1 MSKRIL
7 YWLQNDLRI
16 DDNPILSGLATEQC
30 ALDIV
35 FVINPHWFK
44 NNNYQHKPY
53 GVHKQQFLMQ
63 SLYELQQELIER
75 GQTLHVLEGEPVSVL
90 KQRIAEQHIDEV
102 VCSEF
107 VGTYE
112 QRQLARL
119 KAHCPHVI
127 FKTTQQDTLFQQSD
141 LPFDLDELPKSFTP
155 FRKMVEAIN
164 IPITIS
170 ALPTGLLPQPITLCA
185 ANPIELN
192 EHTNYNNAVMHGGLK
207 SAQTHLNQYFSGLLP
222 STYKITRN
230 ELDGFSNTTKFS
242 SWLAF
247 GCVSARQVYKAIEAY
262 EHNQITNES
271 TYWIKF
277 ELLWREYFKWH
288 ALKAG
293 KSLFSFKGQKQTK
306 PLTTF
311 MPNRFAAWCNG
322 STPYPLVNAIMNEL
336 NETGYISNRSRQIA
350 ASCLVNELGLDWR
363 YGAAYFE
370 QQLIDYDVAANWGN
384 WQYIAGV
391 GVDPRGGRHFNIE
404 KQTLQSDPHAVYT
417 NKWQGNKNTSTQL
430 DNINEVD
437 WPI

>member
-16 DDNPILSGLATEQC
+16 DDNPILSELATEQC

-44 NNNYQHKPY
+44 NNNYQQKPY

-63 SLYELQQELIER
+63 SLFELQQALIER
-75 GQTLHVLEGEPVSVL
+75 GQTLHVLEGEPVRVL

-102 VCSEF
+102 VCSEHI
-107 VGTYE
+107 GTYE

-119 KAHCPHVI
+119 KAHCSHVI

-155 FRKMVEAIN
+155 FRKKVEAVN
-164 IPITIS
+164 IPITTS
-170 ALPTGLLPQPITLCA
+170 TLPKGLLPQPITLCA
-185 ANPIELN
+185 AKPVELS
-192 EHTNYNNAVMHGGLK
+192 EYTDDNNAIMHGGFK
-207 SAQTHLNQYFSGLLP
+207 SAQAHLTQYFADAMP
-222 STYKITRN
+222 STYKTTRN
-230 ELDGFSNTTKFS
+230 ELDGFNNTTKFS
-242 SWLAF
+242 TWLAF
-247 GCVSARQVYKAIEAY
+247 GCLSAKQVYKAVEDY
-262 EHNQITNES
+262 EQSNTANES

-293 KSLFSFKGQKQTK
+293 NSLFSFKGQKQTK

-311 MPNRFAAWCNG
+311 TPTRFAAWCNG
-322 STPYPLVNAIMNEL
+322 TTPYPLVNAIMEEL
-336 NETGYISNRSRQIA
+336 NATGYISNRARQIA
-350 ASCLVNELGLDWR
+350 ASCLVNELSLDWR

-391 GVDPRGGRHFNIE
+391 GVDPRGGRHFNIQ
-404 KQTLQSDPHAVYT
+404 KQTAQFDPNGIYT
-417 NKWQGNKNTSTQL
+417 NKWHGHSNKTQQL
-430 DNINEVD
+430 DHLNEVD

>member
-16 DDNPILSGLATEQC
+16 DDNPIFSELASQQC

-44 NNNYQHKPY
+44 NNNYQQKPY

-207 SAQTHLNQYFSGLLP
+207 SAQTHLKQYFSGLLP

-336 NETGYISNRSRQIA
+336 NATGYISNRSRQIA

-404 KQTLQSDPHAVYT
+404 KQTLQFDPHAVYT

-430 DNINEVD
+430 DNVNEVD

>member
-16 DDNPILSGLATEQC
+16 DDNPILSELATEQC

-44 NNNYQHKPY
+44 NNNYQQKPY

-63 SLYELQQELIER
+63 SLYELQQELIKR

-90 KQRIAEQHIDEV
+90 KQRIADQHIDEV
-102 VCSEF
+102 VCSEL

-164 IPITIS
+164 IPITTS
-170 ALPTGLLPQPITLCA
+170 TLPTGLLPQPITLCA

-192 EHTNYNNAVMHGGLK
+192 EHTNYNNAVMNGGLK
-207 SAQTHLNQYFSGLLP
+207 SAQTHLKQYFSDLLP

-230 ELDGFSNTTKFS
+230 ELDGFNNTTKFS
-242 SWLAF
+242 TWLAF
-247 GCVSARQVYKAIEAY
+247 GCVSARQVYKAVEAY

-293 KSLFSFKGQKQTK
+293 KNLFSFKGQKQTK

-336 NETGYISNRSRQIA
+336 NATGYISNRARQIA

-404 KQTLQSDPHAVYT
+404 KQTLQFDPHAVYT

-430 DNINEVD
+430 DNVNEVD

>member
-16 DDNPILSGLATEQC
+16 DDNPILSELATEQC

-44 NNNYQHKPY
+44 NNNYQQKPY

-63 SLYELQQELIER
+63 SLFELQQALIER
-75 GQTLHVLEGEPVSVL
+75 GQTLHVLEGEPVSIL

-141 LPFDLDELPKSFTP
+141 LPFGLNELPKSFTP
-155 FRKMVEAIN
+155 FRKKVEAAN
-164 IPITIS
+164 IPITTS
-170 ALPTGLLPQPITLCA
+170 TLPTGLLPQPITLCA
-185 ANPIELN
+185 KKPLERIANN
-192 EHTNYNNAVMHGGLK
+192 GVMHGGFK
-207 SAQTHLNQYFSGLLP
+207 SAQTHLKQYFSGLLP

-230 ELDGFSNTTKFS
+230 ELDGFNNTTKFS
-242 SWLAF
+242 TWLAF
-247 GCVSARQVYKAIEAY
+247 GCVSARQVYKAVEAY
-262 EHNQITNES
+262 ERNQITNES

-293 KSLFSFKGQKQTK
+293 NSLFSFKGQKQTK

-336 NETGYISNRSRQIA
+336 NETGYISNRARQIA
-350 ASCLVNELGLDWR
+350 ASCLVNELALDWR

-404 KQTLQSDPHAVYT
+404 KQTLQFDPHAVYT
-417 NKWQGNKNTSTQL
+417 NK
-430 DNINEVD
+430 
-437 WPI
+437 

>member
-16 DDNPILSGLATEQC
+16 DDNPILSELATEQC

-44 NNNYQHKPY
+44 NNNYQQKPY

-63 SLYELQQELIER
+63 SLFELQQALIER

-102 VCSEF
+102 VCSEH

-155 FRKMVEAIN
+155 FRKKVEAIN

-170 ALPTGLLPQPITLCA
+170 ALPKGLLPQPITLCA

-230 ELDGFSNTTKFS
+230 ELDGFNNTTEFS

-247 GCVSARQVYKAIEAY
+247 GCVSARQVYKAVEAY

-271 TYWIKF
+271 IYWIKF

-293 KSLFSFKGQKQTK
+293 KNLFSFKGQKQTK

-336 NETGYISNRSRQIA
+336 NATGYISNRARQIA

-404 KQTLQSDPHAVYT
+404 KQTLQFDPHAVYT

-430 DNINEVD
+430 DNVNEVD

>member
-16 DDNPILSGLATEQC
+16 DDNPILSELATEQC

-44 NNNYQHKPY
+44 NNNYQQKPY

-63 SLYELQQELIER
+63 SLFELQQALIER

-102 VCSEF
+102 VCSEH

-207 SAQTHLNQYFSGLLP
+207 SAQTHLKQYFSGLLP

-230 ELDGFSNTTKFS
+230 ELDGFNNTTKFS
-242 SWLAF
+242 TWLAF
-247 GCVSARQVYKAIEAY
+247 GCVSARQVYKAVEQY

-336 NETGYISNRSRQIA
+336 NETGYISNRARQIA
-350 ASCLVNELGLDWR
+350 ASCLVNELALDWR

-404 KQTLQSDPHAVYT
+404 KQTLQFDPHAVYT

-430 DNINEVD
+430 DNVNEVD

>member
-16 DDNPILSGLATEQC
+16 DDNPILSELATEQC

-44 NNNYQHKPY
+44 NNNYQQKPY

-63 SLYELQQELIER
+63 SLFELQQALIER

-102 VCSEF
+102 VCSEH

-119 KAHCPHVI
+119 KAHCLHVI

-155 FRKMVEAIN
+155 FKKKVEAIN

-170 ALPTGLLPQPITLCA
+170 ALPKGLLPQPITLCA

-207 SAQTHLNQYFSGLLP
+207 SAQTHLAQYFSGLLP
-222 STYKITRN
+222 STYKTTRN
-230 ELDGFSNTTKFS
+230 ELDGFNNTTKFS
-242 SWLAF
+242 TWLAF
-247 GCVSARQVYKAIEAY
+247 GCVSARQAYNVVEEY
-262 EHNQITNES
+262 EHKHIANES

-336 NETGYISNRSRQIA
+336 NATGYISNRARQIA

-404 KQTLQSDPHAVYT
+404 KQTLQFDPHAVYT

-430 DNINEVD
+430 DNVNEVD

>member
-16 DDNPILSGLATEQC
+16 DDNPILSELATGQC

-44 NNNYQHKPY
+44 NNNYQQKPY

-63 SLYELQQELIER
+63 SLFELQQALIER

-102 VCSEF
+102 VCSEL

-127 FKTTQQDTLFQQSD
+127 FKTAQQDTLFQQSD

-155 FRKMVEAIN
+155 FRKKVEAMN
-164 IPITIS
+164 IPITTS
-170 ALPTGLLPQPITLCA
+170 TLPKGLLPQPITLCA

-207 SAQTHLNQYFSGLLP
+207 SAQTHLKQYFSGLLP

-230 ELDGFSNTTKFS
+230 ELDGFNNTTKFS
-242 SWLAF
+242 TWLAF
-247 GCVSARQVYKAIEAY
+247 GCVSARQVYKAVEAY

-271 TYWIKF
+271 TYSIKF

-306 PLTTF
+306 SLTTF

-336 NETGYISNRSRQIA
+336 NETGYISNRARQIA
-350 ASCLVNELGLDWR
+350 ASCLVNELALDWR

-404 KQTLQSDPHAVYT
+404 KQTLQFDPHAVYT

-430 DNINEVD
+430 DNVNEVD

>member
-16 DDNPILSGLATEQC
+16 DDNPILSELATGQC

-44 NNNYQHKPY
+44 NNNYQQKPY

-102 VCSEF
+102 VCSEH

-207 SAQTHLNQYFSGLLP
+207 SAQTHLKQYFSGLLP

-230 ELDGFSNTTKFS
+230 ELDGFNNTTKFS
-242 SWLAF
+242 TWLAL
-247 GCVSARQVYKAIEAY
+247 GCVSARQVYKAVEAY

-336 NETGYISNRSRQIA
+336 NATGYISNRSRQIA

-404 KQTLQSDPHAVYT
+404 KQTLQFDPHAVYT

-430 DNINEVD
+430 DNVNEVD

>member
-16 DDNPILSGLATEQC
+16 DDNPILSELATEQC

-44 NNNYQHKPY
+44 NNNYQQKPY

-63 SLYELQQELIER
+63 SLFELQQALIER
-75 GQTLHVLEGEPVSVL
+75 GQTLHVLEGEPVSIL

-102 VCSEF
+102 VCSEH

-127 FKTTQQDTLFQQSD
+127 FKTTQQYTLFQQSD

-155 FRKMVEAIN
+155 FKKKVEAIN
-164 IPITIS
+164 TPITTS
-170 ALPTGLLPQPITLCA
+170 TLPKGLLPQPVTLCA

-207 SAQTHLNQYFSGLLP
+207 SAQTHLKQYFAGVMP
-222 STYKITRN
+222 STYKTTRN
-230 ELDGFSNTTKFS
+230 ELDGFNNTTKFS
-242 SWLAF
+242 TWLAF
-247 GCVSARQVYKAIEAY
+247 GCISARQVYKAVEAY

-311 MPNRFAAWCNG
+311 MPNRFAAWRNG

-336 NETGYISNRSRQIA
+336 NATGYISNRSRQIA
-350 ASCLVNELGLDWR
+350 ASCLVNELGLDCR

-370 QQLIDYDVAANWGN
+370 QLLIDYDVAANWGN

-391 GVDPRGGRHFNIE
+391 GVDPRGGRHFNIQ
-404 KQTLQSDPHAVYT
+404 KQTAQFDPHAAYT
-417 NKWQGNKNTSTQL
+417 NKWQGNENTSSQL
-430 DNINEVD
+430 DTLNEVD

>member
-16 DDNPILSGLATEQC
+16 DDNPILSELATEQC

-44 NNNYQHKPY
+44 NNNYQQKPY

-63 SLYELQQELIER
+63 SLFELQQALIER

-90 KQRIAEQHIDEV
+90 KQRIAEQYIDKV
-102 VCSEF
+102 VCSEH

-141 LPFDLDELPKSFTP
+141 LPFDLTELPKSFTP
-155 FRKMVEAIN
+155 FKKKVEAIN
-164 IPITIS
+164 IPITTS
-170 ALPTGLLPQPITLCA
+170 TLPKGSLPQPITLCA
-185 ANPIELN
+185 ANPIDLN
-192 EHTNYNNAVMHGGLK
+192 EHTNCNNAVMHGGFK
-207 SAQTHLNQYFSGLLP
+207 SAQTHLTQYFSGSLP
-222 STYKITRN
+222 STYKTTRN
-230 ELDGFSNTTKFS
+230 ELDGFNNTTKFS
-242 SWLAF
+242 TWLAF
-247 GCVSARQVYKAIEAY
+247 GCVSARQVYKAVEEY
-262 EHNQITNES
+262 EHKHIVNES

-288 ALKAG
+288 ALNAG
-293 KSLFSFKGQKQTK
+293 NSLFSFKGQKQTK

-322 STPYPLVNAIMNEL
+322 STPFPLVNAIMNEL
-336 NETGYISNRSRQIA
+336 NATGYISNRARQVA

-404 KQTLQSDPHAVYT
+404 KQTLQFDPLGIYT
-417 NKWQGNKNTSTQL
+417 NKWQGNKNTSAQL
-430 DNINEVD
+430 DNLNEVD

>member
-16 DDNPILSGLATEQC
+16 DDNPILSELATEQC

-44 NNNYQHKPY
+44 NNNYQQKPY
-53 GVHKQQFLMQ
+53 GVHKQQFLIQ
-63 SLYELQQELIER
+63 SLYELQQALIER

-102 VCSEF
+102 VCSEL

-119 KAHCPHVI
+119 KAHCPHAI

-155 FRKMVEAIN
+155 FRKAMN
-164 IPITIS
+164 IPITTS
-170 ALPTGLLPQPITLCA
+170 TLPKGLLPQPITLCA

-192 EHTNYNNAVMHGGLK
+192 KHTNNNNAVMHGGLK
-207 SAQTHLNQYFSGLLP
+207 SAQTHLKQYFSGLLP

-230 ELDGFSNTTKFS
+230 ELDGFNNTTKFS

-247 GCVSARQVYKAIEAY
+247 GCVSARQVYKAVEAY

-336 NETGYISNRSRQIA
+336 NATGYISNRSRQIA

-404 KQTLQSDPHAVYT
+404 KQTLQFDSHAFYT
-417 NKWQGNKNTSTQL
+417 NKWQGNENTSKQL
-430 DNINEVD
+430 DTLNEVD

>member
-7 YWLQNDLRI
+7 YWLQNDLRLT
-16 DDNPILSGLATEQC
+16 DNAIFSELATEQC

-44 NNNYQHKPY
+44 NNNYQQKSY
-53 GVHKQQFLMQ
+53 GVHKHQFLMQ
-63 SLYELQQELIER
+63 SLYELQQALIER

-90 KQRIAEQHIDEV
+90 KQHIAEQHIDEV
-102 VCSEF
+102 VCSEL

-155 FRKMVEAIN
+155 FRKKVEAMN
-164 IPITIS
+164 IPITTS
-170 ALPTGLLPQPITLCA
+170 TLPKGLLPQPITLCA

-192 EHTNYNNAVMHGGLK
+192 KHTNNNNAVMHGGLK
-207 SAQTHLNQYFSGLLP
+207 SAQTHLKQYFSGLLP

-230 ELDGFSNTTKFS
+230 ELDGFNNTTKFS
-242 SWLAF
+242 TWLAF
-247 GCVSARQVYKAIEAY
+247 GCVSARQVYKAVEAY
-262 EHNQITNES
+262 EHNRITNES

-336 NETGYISNRSRQIA
+336 NATGYISNRARQIA

-404 KQTLQSDPHAVYT
+404 KQTLQFDPHAVYT

-430 DNINEVD
+430 DNVNEVD

>member
-16 DDNPILSGLATEQC
+16 DDNPILSELATEQC

-44 NNNYQHKPY
+44 NNNYQQKPY

-63 SLYELQQELIER
+63 SLYELQQALIER
-75 GQTLHVLEGEPVSVL
+75 GQTLHVLEGEPVSLL
-90 KQRIAEQHIDEV
+90 KARINEQNIDEV
-102 VCSEF
+102 VYSEQF
-107 VGTYE
+107 GLYE
-112 QRQLARL
+112 QRQINLL
-119 KAHCPHVI
+119 KAHCPNTK
-127 FKTTQQDTLFQQSD
+127 FTGAQQDTLFKQSD
-141 LPFDLDELPKSFTP
+141 LPFDLSELPKHFTP
-155 FRKMVEAIN
+155 FRKKVEAATS
-164 IPITIS
+164 PISLST
-170 ALPTGLLPQPITLCA
+170 LPNGLLPQPITLCA
-185 ANPIELN
+185 KKPLERIANN
-192 EHTNYNNAVMHGGLK
+192 GVMHGGFK
-207 SAQTHLNQYFSGLLP
+207 SAQTHLKQYFSGLLP

-230 ELDGFSNTTKFS
+230 ELDGFNNTTKFS
-242 SWLAF
+242 IWLAL
-247 GCVSARQVYKAIEAY
+247 GCVSARQVYKAVEAY
-262 EHNQITNES
+262 EHSQITNES

-311 MPNRFAAWCNG
+311 MPNRFATWCNG
-322 STPYPLVNAIMNEL
+322 ATPYPLVNAIMNEL
-336 NETGYISNRSRQIA
+336 NATGYISNRARQIA

-404 KQTLQSDPHAVYT
+404 KQTLQFDPHAVYT
-417 NKWQGNKNTSTQL
+417 NKWQGNKNASTQL
-430 DNINEVD
+430 DNLNEVD

>member
-7 YWLQNDLRI
+7 YWLQNDLRLT
-16 DDNPILSGLATEQC
+16 DNPILSELATEQC

-44 NNNYQHKPY
+44 NNNYQQKPY

-63 SLYELQQELIER
+63 SLYELQQALIER
-75 GQTLHVLEGEPVSVL
+75 GQTLHVLEGEPVSLL
-90 KQRIAEQHIDEV
+90 KARINEQNIDEV
-102 VCSEF
+102 VYSEQF
-107 VGTYE
+107 GLYE
-112 QRQLARL
+112 QRQINLL
-119 KAHCPHVI
+119 KAHCPNTK
-127 FKTTQQDTLFQQSD
+127 FAGSQQDTLFKQSD
-141 LPFDLDELPKSFTP
+141 LPFDLSELPKHFTP
-155 FRKMVEAIN
+155 FRKKVEAATS
-164 IPITIS
+164 PISLST
-170 ALPTGLLPQPITLCA
+170 LPNGLLPQPITLCA
-185 ANPIELN
+185 KKPLERIANN
-192 EHTNYNNAVMHGGLK
+192 GVMHGGFK
-207 SAQTHLNQYFSGLLP
+207 SAQTHLKQYFSGLLP

-230 ELDGFSNTTKFS
+230 ELDGFNNTTKFS
-242 SWLAF
+242 TWLAL
-247 GCVSARQVYKAIEAY
+247 GCVSARQVYKAVEAY
-262 EHNQITNES
+262 EHSQITNES

-336 NETGYISNRSRQIA
+336 NATGYISNRARQIA

-404 KQTLQSDPHAVYT
+404 KQTLQFDPHAVYT

-430 DNINEVD
+430 DNVNEVD

>member
-16 DDNPILSGLATEQC
+16 DDNPILSELATGQC

-44 NNNYQHKPY
+44 NNNYQQKPY

-63 SLYELQQELIER
+63 SLFELQQALIER
-75 GQTLHVLEGEPVSVL
+75 GQTLHVLEGDPVSVL
-90 KQRIAEQHIDEV
+90 KQRIAEQYIDKV
-102 VCSEF
+102 VCSEH

-155 FRKMVEAIN
+155 FRKMVEAAS

-207 SAQTHLNQYFSGLLP
+207 SAQTHLKQYFSGLLP

-230 ELDGFSNTTKFS
+230 ELDGFNNTTKFS

-247 GCVSARQVYKAIEAY
+247 GCVSARQVYKAVQAY

-350 ASCLVNELGLDWR
+350 ASCLVNELSLDWR

-404 KQTLQSDPHAVYT
+404 KQTLQFDPHAVYT
-417 NKWQGNKNTSTQL
+417 NKWQGNKNTSAQL
-430 DNINEVD
+430 DNVNEVD

>member
-16 DDNPILSGLATEQC
+16 DDNPILSELATEQC

-35 FVINPHWFK
+35 FLINPHWFK
-44 NNNYQHKPY
+44 NNNYQQKPY

-63 SLYELQQELIER
+63 SLFELQQALIER
-75 GQTLHVLEGEPVSVL
+75 GQTLHVLEGETFSVL

-102 VCSEF
+102 VCSEH

-119 KAHCPHVI
+119 KAHCSHVI

-141 LPFDLDELPKSFTP
+141 LPFDLNELPKSFTP
-155 FRKMVEAIN
+155 FRKKVEAVN
-164 IPITIS
+164 IPITTS
-170 ALPTGLLPQPITLCA
+170 TLPKGLLPQPITLCA
-185 ANPIELN
+185 AKPIELS
-192 EHTNYNNAVMHGGLK
+192 EYTDDNNAIMHGGFN
-207 SAQTHLNQYFSGLLP
+207 SAQAHLKQYFADAMP
-222 STYKITRN
+222 STYKTTRN
-230 ELDGFSNTTKFS
+230 ELDGFNNTTKFS
-242 SWLAF
+242 TWLAF
-247 GCVSARQVYKAIEAY
+247 GCLSAKQVYKAVEDY
-262 EHNQITNES
+262 EQSNTANES

-311 MPNRFAAWCNG
+311 MPSRFAAWCNG
-322 STPYPLVNAIMNEL
+322 TTPYPLVNAIMNEL
-336 NETGYISNRSRQIA
+336 NATGYISNRARQIA

-391 GVDPRGGRHFNIE
+391 GVDPRGGRHFNIQ
-404 KQTLQSDPHAVYT
+404 KQTLQFDPHAVYT
-417 NKWQGNKNTSTQL
+417 NKWQGNENTCTQL
-430 DNINEVD
+430 DTLNEVD